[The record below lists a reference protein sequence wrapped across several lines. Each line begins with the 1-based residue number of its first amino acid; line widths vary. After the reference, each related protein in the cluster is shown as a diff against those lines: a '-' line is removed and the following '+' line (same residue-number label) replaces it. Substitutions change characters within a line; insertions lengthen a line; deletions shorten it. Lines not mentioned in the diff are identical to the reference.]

1 MDKAKKEIEE
11 EVVKSFAKQSCMKL
25 FDIFWNFLQYLF
37 SGRRLKILMILTIVF
52 WVITIVNIVLGGKL
66 TDFGI
71 QPRDFPF
78 GFLGIFIAP
87 FIHNSISHVF
97 ANTLPFICLGAL
109 VMLRGMKLWM
119 VMSIAVALSSGFLVW
134 AIGRSNTKHVGAS
147 AVIFSY
153 LGYLC
158 SVAFIERHWKSVLI
172 AIVAVALYGGL
183 LFGIF
188 PGDDRTSWEGHLT
201 GLLVGVG
208 GGYLHMHYFGGMV
221 IERPDLKY
229 DSIPQEENSDSV

>member
-25 FDIFWNFLQYLF
+25 FDVLLEFLQYLF
-37 SGRRLKILMILTIVF
+37 SGRRLKILVTLTIVF

-109 VMLRGMKLWM
+109 VMLRGMKVWIM
-119 VMSIAVALSSGFLVW
+119 MSITVALSSGFLVW
-134 AIGRSNTKHVGAS
+134 MIGRSNTKHVGS
-147 AVIFSY
+147 F
-153 LGYLC
+153 
-158 SVAFIERHWKSVLI
+158 R
-172 AIVAVALYGGL
+172 
-183 LFGIF
+183 
-188 PGDDRTSWEGHLT
+188 GHLFIPWVFVQCSIYRT
-201 GLLVGVG
+201 ALEVGSYCYSRRCLVRWNAIW
-208 GGYLHMHYFGGMV
+208 YFSWG
-221 IERPDLKY
+221 
-229 DSIPQEENSDSV
+229 